1 MFGADNSNLNYSDNN
16 VNKQQTM
23 INDNQLSGLIP
34 RVLDRMY
41 YLESGQNGSFN
52 FYCSFIQI
60 YNEKIFDLLADY
72 KKPKSLQIHENKIDG
87 IYIEGLSEYS
97 VTNYQD
103 CLKLIQRGEKNRN
116 IRQTVMNTKSSRS
129 HTIFQIII
137 EASKADE

>member
-1 MFGADNSNLNYSDNN
+1 
-16 VNKQQTM
+16 
-23 INDNQLSGLIP
+23 
-34 RVLDRMY
+34 MY
-41 YLESGQNGSFN
+41 YLDSSQNNQLN

-72 KKPKSLQIHENKIDG
+72 KKPKSLQIRENKVDG

-116 IRQTVMNTKSSRS
+116 IR
-129 HTIFQIII
+129 
-137 EASKADE
+137 